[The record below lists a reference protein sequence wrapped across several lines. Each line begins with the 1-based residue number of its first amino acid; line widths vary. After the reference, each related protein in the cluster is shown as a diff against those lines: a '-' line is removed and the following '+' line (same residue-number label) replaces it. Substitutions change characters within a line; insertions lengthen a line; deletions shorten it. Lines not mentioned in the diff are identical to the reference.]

1 MTNERIL
8 VGGAILLLA
17 VVGAVATQ
25 RLRLPLLIT
34 FLGVGMLLGSE
45 GLGGI
50 YFDDA
55 ELARWI
61 GTAGLVVIL
70 FEGGLTTR
78 WVDLRPI
85 LGPAIVLST
94 VGVAVTSAVVAVG
107 GWLLFDLSAS
117 KAFLLGAVVGP
128 TDAAAVFA
136 TLRRTKLRRRLAS
149 LLTAESGANDPM
161 AVALTLG
168 LIDWVDH
175 PGYGAGDLTLLLGRE
190 LGLGLLIGLLLGLL
204 VHKGPK
210 LPPELA
216 AFAPVASLG
225 IAAVA
230 YGLPA
235 SLHGSGFL
243 SVYVVGLFFGNT
255 TTPLRQTVV
264 HFHEGLAYLAQ
275 VVLFIVL
282 GLLVFPSKLGP
293 VAAAALGLTAILIV
307 VARPLAVALSTISFG
322 YSLREQIF
330 LSWAGLRGAVPIVL
344 STFALSAGVAGSSTI
359 FNAVFFVV
367 LVSTLLQT
375 VTLDAAAKALG
386 VASEPRPY
394 FHPPIEVGAVQALG
408 GDILEYDVAPS
419 DAVVGARVRDLRL
432 PDSALVMLVVRDG
445 QAIPP
450 RGGTTIENGDRIYVL
465 AQTGERGQ
473 IEALL
478 EGWESG
484 PMAAPEPRDR

>member
-17 VVGAVATQ
+17 VLAAVATQ

-34 FLGVGMLLGSE
+34 FLGLGMLLGSE
-45 GLGGI
+45 GVGGI

-61 GTAGLVVIL
+61 GTVGLVVIL

-78 WVDLRPI
+78 WTDVRPI

-107 GWLLFDLSAS
+107 AWLLFDLSPS

-136 TLRRTKLRRRLAS
+136 TLRRTNLRRRLGS

-168 LIDWVDH
+168 LIAWVEHAD
-175 PGYGAGDLTLLLGRE
+175 YGAGDLTTLLVRE
-190 LGLGLLIGLLLGLL
+190 LGLGVLIGVVLGAV
-204 VHKGPK
+204 VHQVPK
-210 LPPELA
+210 LPAELA
-216 AFAPVASLG
+216 PFAPAASLG
-225 IAAVA
+225 VAAVS
-230 YGLPA
+230 YGIPA
-235 SLHGSGFL
+235 TVHASGFVA
-243 SVYVVGLFFGNT
+243 VYVVGLFLGNT
-255 TTPLRQTVV
+255 TSALRQTVV

-282 GLLVFPSKLGP
+282 GLLVFPSRLGP
-293 VAAAALGLTAILIV
+293 VAASAIGLTAILIV
-307 VARPLAVALSTISFG
+307 VARPLAVALSTTPFG
-322 YSLREQIF
+322 YSLREQAF

-344 STFALSAGVAGSSTI
+344 STFALSAGVPDSNTI

-375 VTLDAAAKALG
+375 ATLDLAAQRLG
-386 VASEPRPY
+386 VASEPHPSH
-394 FHPPIEVGAVQALG
+394 HPPMELGAVQALG
-408 GDILEYDVAPS
+408 GDILEYDVAPG
-419 DAVVGARVRDLRL
+419 DAVVGARVRDLQL
-432 PDSALVMLVVRDG
+432 PESALVMLIVRDG
-445 QAIPP
+445 QGIPP
-450 RGGTTIENGDRIYVL
+450 RGNTGIESSDRIYVL
-465 AQTGERGQ
+465 ARTDDRKRV
-473 IEALL
+473 EALL
-478 EGWESG
+478 ARWQSG
-484 PMAAPEPRDR
+484 PVAAP